1 MSEASVQNRGRD
13 RLERQ
18 EGAIRTVGGDLLVLC
33 QIRFLTDDDRR
44 EMRDILYGISYGT
57 SLTSNASYA
66 KRGGRGG
73 IIVRTDL
80 EVQELFVDDLD
91 HVKALTRGD

>member
-44 EMRDILYGISYGT
+44 EMRDILYGVNYCR
-57 SLTSNASYA
+57 SLTPRMQAG
-66 KRGGRGG
+66 GGRGDCKDG
-73 IIVRTDL
+73 P
-80 EVQELFVDDLD
+80 
-91 HVKALTRGD
+91 GSS